1 MPIETKVQTRQTA
14 QNFAYAVICLALA
27 IWGWYDFAVR
37 YPAQDALHNEY
48 QTVKS
53 KREELRKIDPALL
66 TAEQRVALEAAD
78 TAFARFSEVP
88 SPRSAFDYQIQI
100 WVYMVGC
107 GVGVPWFLFTQIGLM
122 RRKYRLDDDGTLHA
136 PEGTFASEQIVGLD
150 LSKWMSKAIATVEVE
165 GGTQIKMDDYKFRY
179 TEDIVGVLA
188 QRFYPGEWTSD
199 ARPIGDPKSRD
210 TKKALAEQGDAG
222 DGGAATS
229 ASANSAGGKASHG
242 AEAAD
247 DASGGDGSGD

>member
-210 TKKALAEQGDAG
+210 TKKAAAEGADGGSGTDANGGRDHDHDGDSDGGADGGG
-222 DGGAATS
+222 DGG
-229 ASANSAGGKASHG
+229 
-242 AEAAD
+242 
-247 DASGGDGSGD
+247 GDGD